1 MLPVRGRDGRATG
14 FVRHILGSRTAWTP
28 EGDGE
33 FFCPGCGGDRNYQR
47 LTGRTRLTVLGV
59 PVLARGTTGPVV
71 ECASCL
77 HRFGVETLDHPT
89 TRRLSVLLRDAV
101 HALAVSVLA
110 AGGTGSR
117 AALETA
123 AGTVRAAGCEE
134 DAAERL
140 ALTLDGGDPSVPL
153 TALAP
158 HLAAPGRES
167 LLLDAAHIALA
178 DGPYTPAEHTA
189 LTLAGEALLLPAEV
203 VERVLTAAR
212 TPS

>member
-28 EGDGE
+28 QGDGE

-47 LTGRTRLTVLGV
+47 LAGRERLTLFGV
-59 PVLARGTTGPVV
+59 PVLARGTTEPVV

-77 HRFGVETLDHPT
+77 HRFGVDTLEYPT
-89 TRRLSVLLRDAV
+89 TRRLSVLLREAV
-101 HALAVSVLA
+101 HAVAAAVLA

-117 AALETA
+117 AALDTA
-123 AGTVRAAGCEE
+123 AVTLRAAGCEK

-140 ALTLDGGDPSVPL
+140 ALTLDGGDPRAPL

-158 HLAAPGRES
+158 HLAAAGREA
-167 LLLDAAHIALA
+167 LLLDAALIALA
-178 DGPYTPAEHTA
+178 DGPYTPAEHAT
-189 LTLAGEALLLPAEV
+189 LTTVGESLLLPAEV

-212 TPS
+212 MPS

>member
-14 FVRHILGSRTAWTP
+14 FVRHILGTRTAWTP
-28 EGDGE
+28 QGDGE

-47 LTGRTRLTVLGV
+47 LTGRRRLTLLGV
-59 PVLARGTTGPVV
+59 PVLARGTADPVV

-77 HRFGVETLDHPT
+77 HRFGVDTLDHPT
-89 TRRLSVLLRDAV
+89 TRHLSVLLRDAV
-101 HALAVSVLA
+101 HAVAVSVLA
-110 AGGTGSR
+110 AGGAGSR

-123 AGTVRAAGCEE
+123 AMTLRAAGCEE
-134 DAAERL
+134 EMAERL
-140 ALTLDGGDPSVPL
+140 AMTLDGGDPRVPL

-167 LLLDAAHIALA
+167 LLLDAALIALA

-189 LTLAGEALLLPAEV
+189 LTAAGEALLLPAEV
-203 VERVLTAAR
+203 VERVLTTAR
-212 TPS
+212 MPS